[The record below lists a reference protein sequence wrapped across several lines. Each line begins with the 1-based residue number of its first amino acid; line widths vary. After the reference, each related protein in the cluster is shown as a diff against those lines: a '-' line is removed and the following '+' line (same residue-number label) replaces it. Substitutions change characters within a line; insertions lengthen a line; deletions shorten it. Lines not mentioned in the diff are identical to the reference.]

1 VSKTKAP
8 PNPLLATRRRISPGI
23 VVVVVLVLAIVAAV
37 GVDYYRKHSS
47 VSVTSTGTP
56 EAAVITGPGT
66 NGQGVKVGKAGAKS
80 NIDLYLDFRCPHCA
94 EFEAASGTTLDQLVQ
109 NGSTTITYWP
119 LAFVSPQDS
128 PRLANA
134 FAASAANGKAMSFVD
149 GIYGDF
155 SKAWTTDQLIQ
166 LGKQLGVD
174 DAKYEA
180 AVKGNTSAGWLDSIA
195 QAANS
200 RNVTGTPTV
209 YVNGKVLTA
218 EQLTPAGIKAA
229 VG

>member
-8 PNPLLATRRRISPGI
+8 VNPLLDKRRRISPGI

-37 GVDYYRKHSS
+37 GVDYYRKHSA
-47 VSVTSTGTP
+47 VSVTSSGKP
-56 EAAVITGPGT
+56 EPAVITGPGT

-149 GIYGDF
+149 AIYGDF

-180 AVKGNTSAGWLDSIA
+180 VVKGNTSAGWLDSIA

>member
-23 VVVVVLVLAIVAAV
+23 VVVVVLVLAIIAAV
-37 GVDYYRKHSS
+37 GVDYYRKHSA
-47 VSVTSTGTP
+47 VSVTSSGKP
-56 EAAVITGPGT
+56 EPAVITGPGT
-66 NGQGVKVGKAGAKS
+66 NGKGVTVGKAGAKS

-94 EFEAASGTTLDQLVQ
+94 EFESATGSTLDQLVE
-109 NGSTTITYWP
+109 NGTTTITYWP

-134 FAASAANGKAMSFVD
+134 FAASAANGKGLSYVD
-149 GIYGDF
+149 AIYGDF
-155 SKAWTTDQLIQ
+155 SKAWTTDQLIS

-180 AVKGNTSAGWLDSIA
+180 AVNGNSYAGWLDSIA
-195 QAANS
+195 QTANN
-200 RNVTGTPTV
+200 RKVEGTPTV
-209 YVNGKVLTA
+209 FVNGKMLTA